1 MEKLDKL
8 YYSIGEVSSLTG
20 IEAYTLRY
28 WEKEFPK
35 LRPKKSKT
43 GQRDYMKKDIELIL
57 TIKDLL
63 YSQKF
68 TISGARE
75 RLKAL
80 SGEKPLQP
88 NPLLPEEK
96 PKEKKEA
103 PHAAVSA
110 PAISKEHLR
119 EIHSD
124 LSSLKSKIKNLF
136 QHDSPDQINL

>member
-35 LRPKKSKT
+35 LKPKKSKT
-43 GQRDYMKKDIELIL
+43 GQRDYVKKDIELIL

-75 RLKAL
+75 KLKSL
-80 SGEKPLQP
+80 SGEKPQQP
-88 NPLLPEEK
+88 HPLPEEK

-103 PHAAVSA
+103 PHAAAAA
-110 PAISKEHLR
+110 PPVSKEHLR

-124 LSSLKSKIKNLF
+124 LSSLKSKIKNLL

>member
-35 LRPKKSKT
+35 LKPKKSKT

-75 RLKAL
+75 KLKAL
-80 SGEKPLQP
+80 SGEKPQHP
-88 NPLLPEEK
+88 NPLPEEK

-103 PHAAVSA
+103 SHTTVSA
-110 PAISKEHLR
+110 PSVSKEHLR
-119 EIHSD
+119 EVHSD
-124 LSSLKSKIKNLF
+124 LSSLKNKIKNLL